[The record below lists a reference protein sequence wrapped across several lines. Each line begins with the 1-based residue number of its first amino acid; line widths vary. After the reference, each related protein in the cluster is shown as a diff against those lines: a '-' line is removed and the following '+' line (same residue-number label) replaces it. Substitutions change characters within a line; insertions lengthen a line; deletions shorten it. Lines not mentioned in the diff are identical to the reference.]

1 MQVFMH
7 TLMRGDCLTERGIS
21 KIAAAA
27 AAAGLISLIRQ
38 RLFQREQNK

>member
-27 AAAGLISLIRQ
+27 AGLISLIRQ